1 MKKAKRLA
9 VISGWAQLLAKLD
22 TIPVDL
28 ESWSFRFAL
37 MAFAAAVATA
47 LLIMVTRW
55 RRLQRIRYKGK
66 NIDRAHH

>member
-1 MKKAKRLA
+1 MRRARFLA
-9 VISGWAQLLAKLD
+9 VISDWAQLLAKLD

-47 LLIMVTRW
+47 LLIAVTRW
-55 RRLQRIRYKGK
+55 RMLQRTRYKGEK
-66 NIDRAHH
+66 KTI